1 MAVANYAPPSPP
13 IIGYA
18 SILTAS
24 SGINTG
30 EAIVVQTGA
39 LSANRLTVGSTI
51 RATLFGTCTSSATNV
66 STFNL
71 YIGTAG
77 TTSDTKVLTAATG
90 AAAASGTA
98 VVFKAVLEMVMR
110 TVGASATVVG
120 TLTVLNQGTT
130 GIATVVA
137 QAITATP
144 ASFDTTAEGNIISVS
159 YLSAA
164 STTTSTFTQAY
175 IESLLR

>member
-13 IIGYA
+13 TIGYA
-18 SILTAS
+18 SIIAAS
-24 SGINTG
+24 GAINTA
-30 EAIVVQTGA
+30 ETVIVQTA
-39 LSANRLTVGSTI
+39 PLSANRLTVGSTI
-51 RATLFGTCTSSATNV
+51 RATLFGTCTSSAANV

-77 TTSDTKVLTAATG
+77 TTGDTKVLTAATG
-90 AAAASGTA
+90 AAFTSGTA

-110 TVGASATVVG
+110 TVGATASVVG
-120 TLTVLNQGTT
+120 TLTLFNQGTT

-144 ASFDTTAEGNIISVS
+144 ATFDSTVEGNIISVS